1 MVGMMRLWSDNF
13 RQFLGFRVP
22 EPLSDWADKHRVIG
36 DGAGPEPGPWRTDRV
51 PYMRAIMDAVTD
63 PNIRQVVMCT
73 GIQLGKTELLLNTVC
88 YYALADPSPIMLV
101 EPSEDLARDV
111 GRERIDTMIMA
122 SPELRRLFGYSD
134 EGKIKTGII
143 SQDIKRFKGGYVKLA
158 SAASPSDLRS
168 RPIRIVLCDE
178 VDAYPSFSDGSPVD
192 KAIGRSTN
200 FLDHKI
206 LIVSSPGTLKDSEV
220 WRRLSECAQHE
231 YQIPCPFCG
240 DRRAWSWK
248 MVKWDKDEFGEGDP
262 RTARMECPSCG
273 GIIRDSSSAP
283 FSLLSAGSWVL
294 TSGDPESHK
303 VGYHLSSLY
312 SPWMTLREMVSEWIM
327 ATRSRDVDR
336 LRTFIQE
343 RLAEPWDERPPAWH
357 ERSDAAGPG
366 RFEETPDHS
375 PIRYITAGVD
385 VQRDRVEISLW
396 GFGANMESWAISHTT
411 IVGDPLSD
419 SLWAQVKDFLAA
431 PVEIRDGRTGV
442 IFSACIDSGDG
453 YSTQAVY
460 RFCAG
465 LEKRR
470 IVAIKGVGGDRVP
483 LIAPPTRTPAYKS
496 PLFKL
501 GVDRFKQVIY
511 DRLNVPR
518 VGPGYVHIPKELN
531 GEFWEQLTAESP
543 EARIEKGKQV
553 TRWIKRRAR
562 NEALDCAVYALA
574 AFEIYCHPARK
585 KR

>member
-1 MVGMMRLWSDNF
+1 
-13 RQFLGFRVP
+13 
-22 EPLSDWADKHRVIG
+22 
-36 DGAGPEPGPWRTDRV
+36 
-51 PYMRAIMDAVTD
+51 
-63 PNIRQVVMCT
+63 
-73 GIQLGKTELLLNTVC
+73 
-88 YYALADPSPIMLV
+88 
-101 EPSEDLARDV
+101 
-111 GRERIDTMIMA
+111 
-122 SPELRRLFGYSD
+122 
-134 EGKIKTGII
+134 
-143 SQDIKRFKGGYVKLA
+143 
-158 SAASPSDLRS
+158 
-168 RPIRIVLCDE
+168 
-178 VDAYPSFSDGSPVD
+178 
-192 KAIGRSTN
+192 
-200 FLDHKI
+200 
-206 LIVSSPGTLKDSEV
+206 
-220 WRRLSECAQHE
+220 
-231 YQIPCPFCG
+231 
-240 DRRAWSWK
+240 
-248 MVKWDKDEFGEGDP
+248 
-262 RTARMECPSCG
+262 
-273 GIIRDSSSAP
+273 
-283 FSLLSAGSWVL
+283 
-294 TSGDPESHK
+294 
-303 VGYHLSSLY
+303 
-312 SPWMTLREMVSEWIM
+312 MTLREMVSEWLM

-357 ERSDAAGPG
+357 ERSDSAGPG

-419 SLWAQVKDFLAA
+419 SLWAQVKEFLTA

-553 TRWIKRRAR
+553 TRWIKRRTR

-574 AFEIYCHPARK
+574 AYEIYCHPARK